1 MRVIRTPKGLYQSVE
16 YASETDFESAIS
28 EVQDDLFGPDRFYL
42 DVKKKIGRKNKNI
55 PDGYLLDL
63 GGAKPRLYVVENELA
78 SHDPLKH
85 IAVQILEFSLS
96 FEDDP
101 LKVKKILYEAIRSSK
116 DYTSKCEKF
125 AKENEFRNLDRL
137 LEYLVEA
144 PFQALVI
151 IDEIP
156 DRLEKV
162 LAEKFKFAVEI
173 LTLSR
178 YEDEAGDRLYHF
190 EPFLADVKADLD
202 AIKDKAREGRRIDQ
216 SELDTV
222 VVPARQEG
230 FERVFLKED
239 RWHAI
244 RLHASMHSLIKYIA
258 VYQVAPVSAITYIA
272 PVKSI
277 EPWEESGKYVV
288 NFTESAK
295 KIRPIP
301 RKKKG
306 RIKPLYSLRYTM
318 RERLMDAKT
327 LDDIW

>member
-1 MRVIRTPKGLYQSVE
+1 MRVIRTPKGIYRSVE
-16 YASETDFESAIS
+16 YANEKDFESAIL
-28 EVQDDLFGPDRFYL
+28 EVQNDLFGPDRFYL
-42 DVKKKIGRKNKNI
+42 DVKKKIGGKNI

-63 GGAKPRLYVVENELA
+63 SGANPRLYVVENELA

-85 IAVQILEFSLS
+85 IAVQILQFSLS
-96 FEDDP
+96 FEDEP

-116 DYTSKCEKF
+116 DHMSKCEKF
-125 AKENEFRNLDRL
+125 AEENEFRNLDRL

-144 PFQALVI
+144 PFLALVI
-151 IDEIP
+151 IDEVP

-162 LAEKFKFAVEI
+162 LVEKFKFGVEI

-178 YEDEAGDRLYHF
+178 YEDEAGDRFYHF

-202 AIKDKAREGRRIDQ
+202 AIRDKTKKSRRIDQ

-230 FERVFLKED
+230 FEKVFLKED
-239 RWHAI
+239 RWYEI
-244 RLHASMHSLIKYIA
+244 RLHTSMHSQIKYIA
-258 VYQVAPVSAITYIA
+258 AYQTAPVSAITYIA
-272 PVKSI
+272 SVKSI

-288 NFTESAK
+288 NFTEPAK
-295 KIRPIP
+295 KIRSIP

-306 RIKPLYSLRYTM
+306 RIKGLQNLHYTT
-318 RERLMDAKT
+318 RERLMGAKT